1 MDRKLNQ
8 REKQKRIVSFILI
21 IMVISVT
28 ATILIKSSYFNI
40 KEIEVKNNNIV
51 TRDEVITLANIT
63 NQNIFLLSK
72 QKVETNIKNNP
83 YIDEVKI
90 NRKLPN
96 KIIVDIKE
104 KDVRGI
110 VRLKNAFVD
119 IDSKGRMVHT
129 VNKFPDGKLILVEG
143 IDVKEYIFNENVTND
158 ERKLNALINILQLF
172 VLENVKK
179 DIEKV
184 DIKDPYSVIIK
195 TKKGIDIDVG
205 DTSNLEYKISFA
217 YTLLDNENVKGK
229 QGIIKVSS
237 DGTAVFNEYK
247 RWLNEK
253 D

>member
-63 NQNIFLLSK
+63 NQNIFLLNK

-247 RWLNEK
+247 R
-253 D
+253 